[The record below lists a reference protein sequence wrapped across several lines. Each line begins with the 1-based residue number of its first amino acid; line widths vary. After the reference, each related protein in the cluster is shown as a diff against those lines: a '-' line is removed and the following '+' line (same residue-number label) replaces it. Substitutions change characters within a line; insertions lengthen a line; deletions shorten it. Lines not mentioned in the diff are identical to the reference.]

1 MGTGALITPLTV
13 PLPHGTGCSAA
24 KQANLSFLPLV
35 HPWAGGAPFAIGTEA
50 GNGKQFRHSQ
60 PGVLPFTN
68 TFDVHTWSLGCCCWG
83 PSVGMASCL
92 IKWWY
97 ASFTG
102 TWNRCQAKRV
112 WFYFYYSEFKAHA
125 NTNPHFNTVVVPVK
139 PSFFP
144 TICQISTTYLGS

>member
-1 MGTGALITPLTV
+1 MQCLREGSRSILGQVSTCTAKLTHRCWAGPSEMFCQICPQASGA
-13 PLPHGTGCSAA
+13 PLP
-24 KQANLSFLPLV
+24 
-35 HPWAGGAPFAIGTEA
+35 IGTEA
-50 GNGKQFRHSQ
+50 GNGKQFQHLQ

-68 TFDVHTWSLGCCCWG
+68 TLDVHTWSLGCCCWG
-83 PSVGMASCL
+83 PSVEMASCL

-102 TWNRCQAKRV
+102 TWNGCQTKRV

-125 NTNPHFNTVVVPVK
+125 NSNPHFNTVVVPVK

-144 TICQISTTYLGS
+144 LYVRFLPRI